1 MELDFT
7 NEIIEKLLFKQVLT
21 DKAYLNICS
30 SIFDKRWIKTPQL
43 GSLIN
48 LVIKFYHKYQS
59 VPSVKTLKVLFK
71 RHLEKNQIDADFN
84 EVNELIDSS
93 VNLELDIDKSII
105 STNLKTF
112 IRKQALW
119 CSILDNV
126 EDIEKN
132 SDAVLEKCVDRF
144 DKVSKIT
151 FNDTDFG
158 MNYFSEEAMMSHW
171 DYIKNPEAKIPTSL
185 MGIDKYTNGGFLKSG
200 KSLYIV
206 MAQAGL
212 GKSLMLSNL
221 AYNFIKQNLSVVV
234 ISLEMSQD
242 VYAMRFDAHIS
253 KNNINQLLN
262 TSEDSIS
269 KIKDF
274 YNTYPEANL
283 YIKEYPP
290 RSIKT
295 SDIELYLENLKL
307 AGKKI
312 DVIIVDYLN
321 LVLPDHVADNMYQ
334 GALNV
339 SEKLRALSYKFNCPV
354 ITAVQANT
362 EGMNNENIGMENI
375 SESRGIAHTADF
387 IIGLYQMPE
396 DRENSLIKGRILKN
410 RLGGQVGKILTF
422 KLNDENLILSD
433 ISFDSDMLAEMSDT
447 DQIIKNLPSITDEF
461 EDL

>member
-7 NEIIEKLLFKQVLT
+7 NEIIEKLLFKQILT

-30 SIFDKRWIKTPQL
+30 SIFDKRWIKTEHL
-43 GSLIN
+43 GSVIN
-48 LVIKFYHKYQS
+48 LVLKFHDKYQT
-59 VPSVKTLKVLFK
+59 VPSIKTIKALFK
-71 RHLEKNQIDADFN
+71 RHIEKSKLDIDIS

-93 VNLELDIDKSII
+93 INLELDIDRSII
-105 STNLKTF
+105 ANNIKGF

-119 CSILDNV
+119 YSILDNV
-126 EDIEKN
+126 NDIERN
-132 SDAVLEKCVDRF
+132 SDGVLEKCLDRF
-144 DKVSKIT
+144 DKVTKIT

-158 MNYFSEEAMMSHW
+158 MNYFSDEAIESHW
-171 DYIKNPEAKIPTSL
+171 EYIKNPEAKIPTRWQAV
-185 MGIDKYTNGGFLKSG
+185 DKYTNGGFLKSG
-200 KSLYIV
+200 KSLYII

-221 AYNFIKQNLSVVV
+221 AYNFIRQNLSVVV

-253 KNNINQLLN
+253 QNNINALAEN
-262 TSEDSIS
+262 STDSIN
-269 KIKDF
+269 KIKEF
-274 YNTYPEANL
+274 YKNYPESNL

-295 SDIELYLENLKL
+295 ADIELYLENLKL

-312 DVIIVDYLN
+312 DVVIVDYLN
-321 LVLPDHVADNMYQ
+321 LVLPDHSSDNMYQ

-410 RLGGQVGKILTF
+410 RLGGQVGKVLTF
-422 KLNDENLILSD
+422 KLNDENLVLSD
-433 ISFDSDMLAEMSDT
+433 ISFDNDMLSEMSDT